1 MSASFDDSLLALDQQ
16 LIQLVYRSRSL
27 IEGPEYDALLATC
40 LRNNPGRGIT
50 GVLVNHSGWFLQVLE
65 GTAASVNALFKI
77 IEADPRHSEFLL
89 LRLTAIP
96 SRDFSDWSMAS
107 ITVDKR
113 RFLELA
119 NHALHAEDEA
129 MSVIRDFLC
138 YGKWRDSKG

>member
-65 GTAASVNALFKI
+65 GTAASPAALRI
-77 IEADPRHSEFLL
+77 PAAAAHGNPVPGLQRLVYGVHYRRQATLPRT
-89 LRLTAIP
+89 RQ
-96 SRDFSDWSMAS
+96 SRAA
-107 ITVDKR
+107 R
-113 RFLELA
+113 R
-119 NHALHAEDEA
+119 
-129 MSVIRDFLC
+129 R
-138 YGKWRDSKG
+138 

>member
-1 MSASFDDSLLALDQQ
+1 
-16 LIQLVYRSRSL
+16 
-27 IEGPEYDALLATC
+27 
-40 LRNNPGRGIT
+40 
-50 GVLVNHSGWFLQVLE
+50 
-65 GTAASVNALFKI
+65 VNALFKI

-129 MSVIRDFLC
+129 MAVIRDFLC